1 MKNKIVMYTLPRCG
15 YCEALKS
22 ALKMQNIHFEIN
34 QDVDEIA
41 SLGFQ
46 SVPQLKVGDKIM
58 NYKEATEWIN
68 NGAPRGEE

>member
-1 MKNKIVMYTLPRCG
+1 MENKIIMYTLPKCG

-22 ALKMQNIHFEIN
+22 ALKMRDIHFEIN

-46 SVPQLKVGDKIM
+46 SVPQLKVGNKIM
-58 NYKEATEWIN
+58 NYKQAIEWIN
-68 NGAPRGEE
+68 NGSPMGEK